1 MEEKRL
7 NGNLE
12 AAQPEEQPVASDE
25 RSAVDAQPSDAPV
38 EARESFS
45 ALLEDFSYQIPER
58 GSVMQGT
65 VLRIDD
71 DAIIVDV
78 GLKRDAVV
86 PQRDLSSLDRETL
99 SKIKVGDTVTVY
111 VTNTPEGDQ
120 DLLVS
125 LARGIEQDNWD
136 EAEKHMQDGD
146 ILELQVV
153 DENKGGLLVSFG
165 NLRGFVPASQV
176 PDLRRLNDRQRLYRL
191 KQNMIGQTMVV
202 KVIEVDR
209 HRNRL
214 VFSAAAA
221 MEEQRRKRLSELEPG
236 QVFRQAR
243 VVSVVNF
250 GVFVDLGSVDGMV
263 HLSQLDW
270 KTIANPGS
278 IFKPGDKI
286 DVQVLEVDLERERVS
301 LSRKALMPNPWESL
315 QERYRPGDVVQG
327 TVTRLADFGA
337 FIRIEEGVEGLVHV
351 SELGYSSGGKPEE
364 VVSLGEEV
372 LVRIL
377 DINPKRERLSLS
389 MRRVSMDKQM
399 AWMAEK
405 ATPELSASA
414 PPVIE
419 QAGVEE
425 EAAET
430 EPSSAAEPEARA
442 GAGEQPVLDAESAS
456 AQESSPGDDVEFVEG
471 ESHESEA

>member
-1 MEEKRL
+1 MDPEQV
-7 NGNLE
+7 NGNAE
-12 AAQPEEQPVASDE
+12 PAQPEDQPVIPEDT
-25 RSAVDAQPSDAPV
+25 SAEVETPSESLADSK
-38 EARESFS
+38 ESFKDM
-45 ALLEDFSYQIPER
+45 LEDFNYQIPER

-65 VLRIDD
+65 ILRIDE

-86 PQRDLSSLDRETL
+86 PQRDLSSLDRESL
-99 SKIKVGDTVTVY
+99 KGLNVGDKVTVY

-125 LARGIEQDNWD
+125 LARGIEQGNWD
-136 EAEKHMQDGD
+136 EAEQYMENGT
-146 ILELQVV
+146 ILELEVV
-153 DENKGGLLVSFG
+153 DENKGGVLVRFN

-191 KQNMIGQTMVV
+191 KQNMIGSTLPV

-221 MEEQRRKRLSELEPG
+221 MEEQRRKRMSELQAG

-250 GVFVDLGSVDGMV
+250 GIFVDLDGVDGMV

-270 KTIANPGS
+270 KTVSNPAS
-278 IFKPGDKI
+278 MFKPGDKI
-286 DVQVLEVDLERERVS
+286 DVQVLEVNLERERIS
-301 LSRKALMPNPWESL
+301 LSRKALLANPWEQL

-327 TVTRLADFGA
+327 VVTRLADFGA
-337 FIRIEEGVEGLVHV
+337 FVRIEEGVEGLVHV

-364 VVSLGEEV
+364 VVSIGEEV

-389 MRRVSMDKQM
+389 MRRVSMDKQIT
-399 AWMAEK
+399 WMAAK
-405 ATPELSASA
+405 ASPESGTSA
-414 PPVIE
+414 PDAPE
-419 QAGVEE
+419 EAGEAEDVEDVVEE
-425 EAAET
+425 EEIAPAADES
-430 EPSSAAEPEARA
+430 EPQQDSTPEAD
-442 GAGEQPVLDAESAS
+442 E
-456 AQESSPGDDVEFVEG
+456 DDTE
-471 ESHESEA
+471 

>member
-1 MEEKRL
+1 MEPEQV
-7 NGNLE
+7 NGNAE
-12 AAQPEEQPVASDE
+12 AAHPEEQPVIPENTGAE
-25 RSAVDAQPSDAPV
+25 VETPSESLADSK
-38 EARESFS
+38 ESFKDM
-45 ALLEDFSYQIPER
+45 LEDFNYQIPER

-65 VLRIDD
+65 ILRIDE

-86 PQRDLSSLDRETL
+86 PQRDLSSLDRESL
-99 SKIKVGDTVTVY
+99 KSLNVGDKVTVY
-111 VTNTPEGDQ
+111 ITNTPEGDQ

-125 LARGIEQDNWD
+125 LARGIEQGNWD
-136 EAEKHMQDGD
+136 EAEQYMQNGT
-146 ILELQVV
+146 ILELEVV
-153 DENKGGLLVSFG
+153 DENKGGVLVRFN

-191 KQNMIGQTMVV
+191 KQNMIGSTLPV

-221 MEEQRRKRLSELEPG
+221 MEEQRRKRMSELQAG

-250 GVFVDLGSVDGMV
+250 GIFVDLDGVDGMV

-270 KTIANPGS
+270 KTVSNPAS
-278 IFKPGDKI
+278 MFKPGDKI
-286 DVQVLEVDLERERVS
+286 DVQILEVNLERERIS
-301 LSRKALMPNPWESL
+301 LSRKALLANPWEQL

-327 TVTRLADFGA
+327 VVTRLADFGA
-337 FIRIEEGVEGLVHV
+337 FVRIEEGVEGLVHV

-364 VVSLGEEV
+364 VVSIGEEV

-389 MRRVSMDKQM
+389 MRRVSMDKQIT
-399 AWMAEK
+399 WMAAK
-405 ATPELSASA
+405 ASPESGTSA
-414 PPVIE
+414 PDAPGEAGEAEDIE
-419 QAGVEE
+419 DVVEE
-425 EAAET
+425 EIAPAADES
-430 EPSSAAEPEARA
+430 EPQQDSTPEAD
-442 GAGEQPVLDAESAS
+442 E
-456 AQESSPGDDVEFVEG
+456 DDTE
-471 ESHESEA
+471 